1 MHINAV
7 ALYIIMGVCTLLN
20 GSVLSKVWRKF
31 QTPSS
36 RSECVGYKST
46 TDVLAGLSSHYCT
59 ESRDIKPD

>member
-7 ALYIIMGVCTLLN
+7 ALYIIMGVCPLLN
-20 GSVLSKVWRKF
+20 ATGLPKVWRGF

-46 TDVLAGLSSHYCT
+46 GSVLAGLSSYCYT
-59 ESRDIKPD
+59 ESYDIKPD